1 MAQQLRVRTPH
12 ASWGE
17 TGLRG
22 GDKVTFAGE
31 IPMNIP
37 YTQSGMVPYG
47 QEAHRPVQ
55 VLWEQGTFAPAI
67 APSWAGAPPSTALP
81 VELLVLAD
89 VCRCSPGHRGAN

>member
-17 TGLRG
+17 TGLQG

-47 QEAHRPVQ
+47 QEAHRQ
-55 VLWEQGTFAPAI
+55 V
-67 APSWAGAPPSTALP
+67 
-81 VELLVLAD
+81 
-89 VCRCSPGHRGAN
+89 